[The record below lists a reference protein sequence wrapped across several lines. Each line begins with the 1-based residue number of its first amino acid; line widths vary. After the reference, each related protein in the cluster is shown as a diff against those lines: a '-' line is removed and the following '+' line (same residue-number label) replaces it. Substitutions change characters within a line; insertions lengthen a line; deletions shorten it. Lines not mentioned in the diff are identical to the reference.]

1 MVWSTETSDPDL
13 NFGSEPRHYPGKQT
27 RHGPRRRNLQ
37 PVEFGRDRTLHFGM
51 QNCISACMTDHEA
64 EQKVSD
70 ELAKQP
76 KDDDDTEAKENSK
89 QRRSAAEKQLNDSKQ
104 LKGSTKI

>member
-1 MVWSTETSDPDL
+1 
-13 NFGSEPRHYPGKQT
+13 
-27 RHGPRRRNLQ
+27 
-37 PVEFGRDRTLHFGM
+37 
-51 QNCISACMTDHEA
+51 MTDHEA

-104 LKGSTKI
+104 LKGSANQLPMPRVSGNR